1 MRRIS
6 TLQVLGLG
14 LVAASCALSSAALAG
29 GTKGGHRGHHGV
41 RVYQG
46 AVAPKVQVF
55 HHRHQGHH
63 AHQGHHGYHQGG
75 YRYAP
80 YVAGAYAGYG
90 AYEPGVNV
98 VYNSP
103 ASAYGAGYV
112 APTYYAAPTS
122 YERSYQVPV
131 TVYRPSA
138 KIIEVPVVSYKRV
151 KQVQMVPTTEY
162 RTIRKR
168 CRCD

>member
-29 GTKGGHRGHHGV
+29 GNQGGHRGHHGV

-80 YVAGAYAGYG
+80 QH
-90 AYEPGVNV
+90 PSGVPWPPVPPALLALWQAV
-98 VYNSP
+98 VP
-103 ASAYGAGYV
+103 AARL
-112 APTYYAAPTS
+112 T
-122 YERSYQVPV
+122 
-131 TVYRPSA
+131 
-138 KIIEVPVVSYKRV
+138 
-151 KQVQMVPTTEY
+151 
-162 RTIRKR
+162 
-168 CRCD
+168 